1 MGIFSEFSKPYL
13 LAVVLLN
20 GNAWAQLNV
29 GAGSS
34 IDFGDAVVEMGCTD
48 LVVSG
53 TANTT
58 ASQITGI
65 DDVSIG
71 AGGAFNGGSAQLSL
85 SGDFANAGS
94 FSGGSGSVLIV
105 DGCGKAQSRISGQS
119 SFNNL
124 SITTATGKEAIFE
137 AGKTTTVAGTL
148 TLNGAP
154 ANLLKIRSSTPPAP
168 ALLAATTSQSIQ
180 YVDVADNRAVGAVI
194 APGLPGGFNSIAS
207 GKVYRWF
214 RFDEYGDLIKVPVPT
229 LSQWG
234 ILALSALITLLFL
247 GRRPVRK
254 AVAERRT

>member
-1 MGIFSEFSKPYL
+1 MRIFWTRSSSC
-13 LAVVLLN
+13 VVAIVLFT
-20 GNAWAQLNV
+20 GNAWAQFNV

-65 DDVSIG
+65 DDVSIN

-85 SGDFANAGS
+85 SGDFANGGS
-94 FSGGSGSVLIV
+94 FSGGSGSVMIV

-119 SFNNL
+119 NFNNL
-124 SITTATGKEAIFE
+124 AITTATGKEAIFE
-137 AGKTTTVAGTL
+137 AGKTTSVAGTL
-148 TLNGAP
+148 TLRGAP

-168 ALLAATTSQSIQ
+168 ALLAATPDQSIR

-194 APGLPGGFNSIAS
+194 APGFPGNFNSVAS

-214 RFDEYGDLIKVPVPT
+214 RFDENGDLIKIPVPT

-234 ILALSALITLLFL
+234 ILGLSLFVLLLFF
-247 GRRPVRK
+247 GRQRIR
-254 AVAERRT
+254 EGSRRAK